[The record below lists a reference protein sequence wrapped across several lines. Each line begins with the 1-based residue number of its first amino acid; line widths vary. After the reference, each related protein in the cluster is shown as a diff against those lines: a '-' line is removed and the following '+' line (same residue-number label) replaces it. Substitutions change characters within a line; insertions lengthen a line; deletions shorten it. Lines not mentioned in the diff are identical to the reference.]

1 MNSDDR
7 FAEGRHAND
16 LDAGN
21 GSAHEHPFAT
31 LSPDWVLSAV
41 ESTGRLC
48 DGRMLALNSY
58 ENRVYQVGIEEGEP
72 LIVKFYRPQRWTREQ
87 ILEEHGFM
95 HELDLHELPVVAPIA
110 DADGRTLQ
118 DFEGFMFA
126 LFPRRGG
133 RSPDLDLDTLQV
145 IGRTLGKLH
154 GIGAGSRF
162 RHRAR
167 LGVESFAEASATFLL
182 ERDFIPADLRKA
194 YETLARDLIRRVK
207 QVFAERRYAEL
218 RIHGDCH
225 PGNVLWRDDI
235 PYLVDFDDTMTGPAV
250 QDLWMLLSGTRE
262 QQLAQ
267 LSELI
272 DGYDTFH
279 SFAPAELGLIEAL
292 RTLRLMHYSAWL
304 ARRWDDPAFPRSFPW
319 FNTPRYWSQHVLE
332 LREQLAAL
340 DEPPLVLY

>member
-1 MNSDDR
+1 MTGDDTN
-7 FAEGRHAND
+7 ADGGA
-16 LDAGN
+16 
-21 GSAHEHPFAT
+21 AHEHPFAT
-31 LSPDWVLSAV
+31 LSPDWILSAV

-58 ENRVYQVGIEEGEP
+58 ENRVYQVGIEDGEP

-87 ILEEHGFM
+87 ILEEHGFV

-110 DADGRTLQ
+110 DAEGRTLQ

-133 RSPDLDLDTLQV
+133 RSPDLNLDTLQI

-154 GIGAGSRF
+154 SIGAGARF

-167 LGVESFAEASATFLL
+167 LNIENFAEASAAFLL
-182 ERDFIPADLRKA
+182 ERNFIPSDLRPA
-194 YETLARDLIRRVK
+194 YETLARDLIARVK
-207 QVFAERRYAEL
+207 QVFAERRYTEL

-235 PYLVDFDDTMTGPAV
+235 PHLVDFDDTMSGPAV

-272 DGYDTFH
+272 DGYDIFH
-279 SFAPAELGLIEAL
+279 SFAPAELSLIEAL

-304 ARRWDDPAFPRSFPW
+304 ARRWDDPAFPKSFPW
-319 FNTPRYWSQHVLE
+319 FNTRRYWSEHVLE

>member
-1 MNSDDR
+1 MTCPPLHEHS
-7 FAEGRHAND
+7 
-16 LDAGN
+16 
-21 GSAHEHPFAT
+21 SAHPFAA

-41 ESTGRLC
+41 ESTGLLC

-58 ENRVYQVGIEEGEP
+58 ENRVYQVGIEDAEP
-72 LIVKFYRPQRWTREQ
+72 VIVKFYRPQRWSREQ
-87 ILEEHGFM
+87 ILEEHSFV
-95 HELDLHELPVVAPIA
+95 HELELHELPVVAPVM
-110 DADGRTLQ
+110 DADGRTLR
-118 DFEGFMFA
+118 DFEGFMFT

-133 RSPDLDLDTLQV
+133 RSPDLDLDTLQI

-154 GIGAGSRF
+154 SIGATARF
-162 RHRAR
+162 QHRAQ
-167 LGVESFAEASATFLL
+167 LSVATFAEASCAFLL
-182 ERDFIPADLRKA
+182 EHDFIPADIRKA
-194 YETLARDLIRRVK
+194 YETLAQDLIKRVQ
-207 QVFAERRYAEL
+207 QVFASRKGYSEL

-250 QDLWMLLSGTRE
+250 QDMWMLLSGERD

-279 SFAPAELGLIEAL
+279 TFNPSELGLIEAL
-292 RTLRLMHYSAWL
+292 RTLRLMHYAAWL

-319 FNTPRYWSQHVLE
+319 FNTARYWSGHVLE